1 MARSFC
7 DENQGIAG
15 LAITWILLSI
25 GVLTVSLRIYVRSGV
40 SRKIGW
46 DDYTAVASLVSILS
60 SLRFAFSYCHHTD
73 LNPETI

>member
-15 LAITWILLSI
+15 LAVTWILLSLGI
-25 GVLTVSLRIYVRSGV
+25 LTVSLRIHIRSGV

-46 DDYTAVASLVSILS
+46 DEYTAVASLVSIPS
-60 SLRFAFSYCHHTD
+60 SLCFPFSYYNHK
-73 LNPETI
+73 N

>member
-15 LAITWILLSI
+15 LAITWILLSV
-25 GVLTVSLRIYVRSGV
+25 GVITVGLRIYVRSGV

-46 DDYTAVASLVSILS
+46 DDYTAVASLVSVPS
-60 SLRFAFSYCHHTD
+60 SLRLAFSYYHHTN
-73 LNPETI
+73 LFLETL

>member
-15 LAITWILLSI
+15 LAITWILLSV

-46 DDYTAVASLVSILS
+46 DDYTAVASLVSVPS
-60 SLRFAFSYCHHTD
+60 SLRFASSYYHHTN
-73 LNPETI
+73 LTLETI